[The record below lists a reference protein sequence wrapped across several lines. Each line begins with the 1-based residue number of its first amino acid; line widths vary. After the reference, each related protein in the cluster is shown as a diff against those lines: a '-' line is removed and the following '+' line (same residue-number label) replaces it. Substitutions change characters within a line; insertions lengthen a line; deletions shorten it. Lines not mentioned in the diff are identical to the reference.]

1 MAKQVQFRRGT
12 TSQHSTFT
20 GAVGEVTVDTDK
32 DVVVVHD
39 GSTAGGHPLAKTSSL
54 GTAAFTATTAYATA
68 AQGTTADAALPKAGG
83 TMTGPITTNST
94 FDGVDIATRDAV
106 LTSTTTTAN
115 AALPKAGGTM
125 SGDIDGNGN
134 KVLFA
139 NVYSTTGDLPSA
151 STYHGMFAHVHA
163 TGKGYFAHSGS
174 WVELANSTDLSTVA
188 TSGSYADLSNKPTIP
203 VVGTDALAYD
213 ANLQGFVTALTL
225 PTSDGTSGQAL
236 VTNGSGTV
244 SFGSA
249 GISTGKAIAMAIV
262 FG

>member
-12 TSQHSTFT
+12 TSQHGSFT
-20 GAVGEVTVDTDK
+20 GAVGEVTVDIDK
-32 DVVVVHD
+32 DVAVVHD
-39 GSTAGGHPLAKTSSL
+39 GSTAGGHPLAKTSDL
-54 GTAAFTATTAYATA
+54 GTAAFTAATAYATA
-68 AQGTTADAALPKAGG
+68 AQGTTAD
-83 TMTGPITTNST
+83 
-94 FDGVDIATRDAV
+94 
-106 LTSTTTTAN
+106 

-139 NVYSTTGDLPSA
+139 NVYSTTNDLPSA

-163 TGKGYFAHSGS
+163 TGKAVYAHSGS

-225 PTSDGTSGQAL
+225 PTSDGSSGQAL
-236 VTNGSGTV
+236 VTDGSGAI